1 MRTLR
6 SIASSST
13 RRRTVLR
20 ACAALLVAAIGGP
33 AAAQSIAAKVDYL
46 GTPWYLTVSSL
57 ASRERNGLL
66 SLSIEFSNAGRHDEE
81 GFYRIA
87 WFDADGFPVGGEEA
101 WKPILLHGQ
110 QKQPIVTI
118 APTKEAR
125 DFKIQFS
132 AQVNS
137 APPGSDG
144 PRN

>member
-1 MRTLR
+1 MRMAVAIVLAALSLWADAQT
-6 SIASSST
+6 IAS
-13 RRRTVLR
+13 
-20 ACAALLVAAIGGP
+20 
-33 AAAQSIAAKVDYL
+33 KVEYL

-57 ASRERNGLL
+57 ASRERNGML
-66 SLSIEFSNAGRHDEE
+66 SLSVEFSNAGRYDEE
-81 GFYRIA
+81 GFYRVS

-110 QKQPIVTI
+110 QKQPVLIV
-118 APTKEAR
+118 APTRDAR
-125 DFKIQFS
+125 DFRIQFS

>member
-1 MRTLR
+1 MRVSR
-6 SIASSST
+6 SVGSPATS
-13 RRRTVLR
+13 RRAVLR
-20 ACAALLVAAIGGP
+20 AGAAMVLASVGVR
-33 AAAQSIAAKVDYL
+33 AAAQSIASKVDYL

-57 ASRERNGLL
+57 ASRERNGFL

-81 GFYRIA
+81 GFYRVA

-110 QKQPIVTI
+110 QKQPVLTV
-118 APTKEAR
+118 APTREAR

-132 AQVNS
+132 AQINS
-137 APPGSDG
+137 APAAVEG